1 LSEINTD
8 IELQIQPDEKPKQS
22 DAKRFILD
30 LIETLILSVV
40 LFLLINA
47 VTARVRVDGFS
58 MRPTLNDGEFILVN
72 RMAYKFTTPKR
83 GEIIVFR
90 SPVTPDEDLIKRI
103 IGLPGDEVTIN
114 DGHVYINGNLLD
126 EPYIAA
132 SPIYS
137 GSWQIVDGYLFV
149 LGDNRNDSSDSHSWG
164 LVPLQ
169 NVVGKSILIYWP
181 FSEWGML
188 NHNVVAAVA
197 PNTRRLI
204 LYHNYSSHLFNLY
217 SNTTE
222 GISS

>member
-1 LSEINTD
+1 MSELNN
-8 IELQIQPDEKPKQS
+8 QIDLPVEPEETPKKS
-22 DAKRFILD
+22 EAKRFILD

-47 VTARVRVDGFS
+47 VTARVRVDGSS

-72 RMAYKFTTPKR
+72 RMAYKFTKPKR

-90 SPVTPDEDLIKRI
+90 SPITPDEDLIKRI
-103 IGLPGDEVTIN
+103 IGLPGDEVTII
-114 DGHVYINGNLLD
+114 DGNVTINGNLLN

-137 GSWQIVDGYLFV
+137 GTWQVVDGYLFV

-164 LVPLQ
+164 LVPMP

-181 FSEWGML
+181 YTEWGML
-188 NHNVVAAVA
+188 NHNVIASVV
-197 PNTRRLI
+197 P
-204 LYHNYSSHLFNLY
+204 
-217 SNTTE
+217 
-222 GISS
+222 

>member
-1 LSEINTD
+1 LSEIKTD
-8 IELQIQPDEKPKQS
+8 IEIQAQTDIKPKQS
-22 DAKRFILD
+22 DAKRFFLD
-30 LIETLILSVV
+30 LLETLILSVV

-72 RMAYKFTTPKR
+72 RMAYKFTTPNR

-114 DGHVYINGNLLD
+114 DGHVYINGNILD

-164 LVPLQ
+164 LVPMQ

-197 PNTRRLI
+197 P
-204 LYHNYSSHLFNLY
+204 
-217 SNTTE
+217 
-222 GISS
+222 